1 MPEKKHIILDTD
13 IGGDIDDHWAL
24 GMLLNIPE
32 AEIEL
37 VLTSSGDTRYRTK
50 VAAKFL
56 QDVGR
61 ADVRLGIGI
70 ARLDQ
75 HLQET
80 FSADVKQYLLD
91 DYPGVVVEDG
101 IAEMIRIIESKPEI
115 ILIGIG
121 PMTNLAALCLRRPDL
136 MKKCRLTIMAGS
148 IAKNYKDRPGIVS
161 EYNIAADI
169 PASKVVFSA
178 NWKEFTITPLDHC
191 GNMTIDGELYQQLF
205 HSHQAIPKTI
215 LDCYKKWLIF
225 HKSSEHYETESSI
238 LYDTVAIHLAFTDK
252 YVIFDDMNLVVDD
265 VGFLRKESWG
275 KSIRVALTWSNIG
288 QYKAELVEILTKT
301 RNIF

>member
-1 MPEKKHIILDTD
+1 M
-13 IGGDIDDHWAL
+13 
-24 GMLLNIPE
+24 
-32 AEIEL
+32 
-37 VLTSSGDTRYRTK
+37 
-50 VAAKFL
+50 
-56 QDVGR
+56 
-61 ADVRLGIGI
+61 RLGIGI

-91 DYPGVVVEDG
+91 DYLGVVVEDG

-178 NWKEFTITPLDHC
+178 DWKEFTITPLDHC

-205 HSHQAIPKTI
+205 HSHQAIPKVI

-225 HKSSEHYETESSI
+225 HQSSEHYETESSI

>member
-70 ARLDQ
+70 ARPDQ

-121 PMTNLAALCLRRPDL
+121 PMT
-136 MKKCRLTIMAGS
+136 T
-148 IAKNYKDRPGIVS
+148 KNYKDRPGIVS

-225 HKSSEHYETESSI
+225 HQSSEHYETESSI